1 MTTSPFRR
9 VCILVLLGLWWLPTT
24 RADDATSPA
33 ATVLFVCEHG
43 SVKSLMA
50 ATFFDQAAQRRGIS
64 IQGVSRGMTPD
75 EHVPTRIIDDL
86 KLDGVDVAAFKPTR
100 VDQSDARAAIRVI
113 AIGVDPSALAVAGK
127 SVEAWTD
134 IPDSSNY
141 PAARAALI
149 RHIETLL
156 DELQPAAAKDGK

>member
-1 MTTSPFRR
+1 MDG
-9 VCILVLLGLWWLPTT
+9 GL
-24 RADDATSPA
+24 
-33 ATVLFVCEHG
+33 
-43 SVKSLMA
+43 
-50 ATFFDQAAQRRGIS
+50 
-64 IQGVSRGMTPD
+64 
-75 EHVPTRIIDDL
+75 
-86 KLDGVDVAAFKPTR
+86 LDGLRLDGADVAAFKPTR
-100 VDQSDARAAIRVI
+100 VDQNDARAAIRVI

-156 DELQPAAAKDGK
+156 DELQQAGAKDDK

>member
-1 MTTSPFRR
+1 MTISPAKRSCAVVLVA
-9 VCILVLLGLWWLPTT
+9 VCGLTT
-24 RADDATSPA
+24 IRADEVMSPV

-50 ATFFDQAAQRRGIS
+50 ATLFDQAAQKRGIS
-64 IQGVSRGMTPD
+64 IRGVSRGITPD
-75 EHVPTRIIDDL
+75 THIPPRIVAGL

-100 VDQSDARAAIRVI
+100 IDENDTRAAIRVI
-113 AIGVDPSALAVAGK
+113 AIGVDPSAVPVAK

-134 IPDSSNY
+134 IPESSNY

-156 DELQPAAAKDGK
+156 DKLQTAAAKDDKY

>member
-1 MTTSPFRR
+1 MTTLRLT
-9 VCILVLLGLWWLPTT
+9 CALTLLGLCWLTAV

-50 ATFFDQAAQRRGIS
+50 ATFFDQAAQKRGIS
-64 IQGVSRGMTPD
+64 VHGMSRGMTPD
-75 EHVPTRIIDDL
+75 AHVPTRIVDGL

-100 VDQSDARAAIRVI
+100 VDQSDIQAAIRVI
-113 AIGVDPSALAVAGK
+113 AIGVEPSALAAAGK

-134 IPDSSNY
+134 IPESSNY
-141 PAARAALI
+141 PAARAALM

-156 DELQPAAAKDGK
+156 DELPSAAEKDDK